1 MKKFLTV
8 AALIWVFFLLQTSV
22 CPWIAFGSIKPNLLV
37 ILIASIGFMEGS
49 KAGMWTG
56 FACGLLADLFA
67 ANGVSLISQNGATG
81 DLLGFYALLFLYV
94 GYLCGQANR
103 LFYPEDIKLPL
114 MMIAAADLCV
124 NFVCYLIMFLMR
136 ARLSVTYHF
145 TGSSLHNR
153 CCIYF
158 LSAAFAAAQMALVC
172 GSREYRI
179 IVEKNSEISDQFYQF
194 QNVFFVRH
202 VCFDGSPFV
211 PAHFYAADRTGRG
224 QAAGI

>member
-22 CPWIAFGSIKPNLLV
+22 CPWIAFGLIKPNLLV
-37 ILIASIGFMEGS
+37 ILVASIGFMEGS

-56 FACGLLADLFA
+56 FVCGLLADLFA

-114 MMIAAADLCV
+114 LMITAADLCV

-136 ARLSVTYHF
+136 ARLDIGYYL
-145 TGSSLHNR
+145 LH
-153 CCIYF
+153 IILPEAVYTIVV
-158 LSAAFAAAQMALVC
+158 AF
-172 GSREYRI
+172 I
-179 IVEKNSEISDQFYQF
+179 FYPLLLLLHKWLW
-194 QNVFFVRH
+194 R
-202 VCFDGSPFV
+202 
-211 PAHFYAADRTGRG
+211 ADRGSTE
-224 QAAGI
+224 

>member
-37 ILIASIGFMEGS
+37 ILVASIGFMEGS

-114 MMIAAADLCV
+114 MMITAADLCV

-136 ARLSVTYHF
+136 SRFDFFYYLKRIILPELLYTIIVTLF
-145 TGSSLHNR
+145 
-153 CCIYF
+153 
-158 LSAAFAAAQMALVC
+158 V
-172 GSREYRI
+172 YRI
-179 IVEKNSEISDQFYQF
+179 IYMIDQKLEKKKDLKERIDI
-194 QNVFFVRH
+194 V
-202 VCFDGSPFV
+202 
-211 PAHFYAADRTGRG
+211 
-224 QAAGI
+224 

>member
-81 DLLGFYALLFLYV
+81 
-94 GYLCGQANR
+94 
-103 LFYPEDIKLPL
+103 
-114 MMIAAADLCV
+114 
-124 NFVCYLIMFLMR
+124 
-136 ARLSVTYHF
+136 
-145 TGSSLHNR
+145 
-153 CCIYF
+153 
-158 LSAAFAAAQMALVC
+158 
-172 GSREYRI
+172 
-179 IVEKNSEISDQFYQF
+179 
-194 QNVFFVRH
+194 
-202 VCFDGSPFV
+202 
-211 PAHFYAADRTGRG
+211 
-224 QAAGI
+224 

>member
-124 NFVCYLIMFLMR
+124 NFV
-136 ARLSVTYHF
+136 
-145 TGSSLHNR
+145 
-153 CCIYF
+153 
-158 LSAAFAAAQMALVC
+158 
-172 GSREYRI
+172 
-179 IVEKNSEISDQFYQF
+179 
-194 QNVFFVRH
+194 
-202 VCFDGSPFV
+202 
-211 PAHFYAADRTGRG
+211 
-224 QAAGI
+224 

>member
-1 MKKFLTV
+1 MPVSYTHL
-8 AALIWVFFLLQTSV
+8 
-22 CPWIAFGSIKPNLLV
+22 SIKPNLLV

-114 MMIAAADLCV
+114 MMIADVYKRQLRGR
-124 NFVCYLIMFLMR
+124 I
-136 ARLSVTYHF
+136 F
-145 TGSSLHNR
+145 TGYS
-153 CCIYF
+153 
-158 LSAAFAAAQMALVC
+158 
-172 GSREYRI
+172 G
-179 IVEKNSEISDQFYQF
+179 
-194 QNVFFVRH
+194 
-202 VCFDGSPFV
+202 
-211 PAHFYAADRTGRG
+211 
-224 QAAGI
+224 

>member
-37 ILIASIGFMEGS
+37 ILVASIGFMEGS

-94 GYLCGQANR
+94 
-103 LFYPEDIKLPL
+103 
-114 MMIAAADLCV
+114 
-124 NFVCYLIMFLMR
+124 MR
-136 ARLSVTYHF
+136 
-145 TGSSLHNR
+145 TGEPA
-153 CCIYF
+153 F
-158 LSAAFAAAQMALVC
+158 LSRRYQASADDDCRCRPLRQFRLL
-172 GSREYRI
+172 
-179 IVEKNSEISDQFYQF
+179 SDY
-194 QNVFFVRH
+194 VS
-202 VCFDGSPFV
+202 D
-211 PAHFYAADRTGRG
+211 
-224 QAAGI
+224 AGAP

>member
-81 DLLGFYALLFLYV
+81 ADDDCRCRPLRQFRLLSDYV
-94 GYLCGQANR
+94 
-103 LFYPEDIKLPL
+103 
-114 MMIAAADLCV
+114 
-124 NFVCYLIMFLMR
+124 
-136 ARLSVTYHF
+136 
-145 TGSSLHNR
+145 
-153 CCIYF
+153 
-158 LSAAFAAAQMALVC
+158 
-172 GSREYRI
+172 
-179 IVEKNSEISDQFYQF
+179 SD
-194 QNVFFVRH
+194 
-202 VCFDGSPFV
+202 
-211 PAHFYAADRTGRG
+211 
-224 QAAGI
+224 AGAP

>member
-37 ILIASIGFMEGS
+37 ILVASIGFMEGS

-114 MMIAAADLCV
+114 MMITAADLCDIGY
-124 NFVCYLIMFLMR
+124 YL
-136 ARLSVTYHF
+136 
-145 TGSSLHNR
+145 LH
-153 CCIYF
+153 IILPEAVYTIVV
-158 LSAAFAAAQMALVC
+158 AF
-172 GSREYRI
+172 I
-179 IVEKNSEISDQFYQF
+179 FYPLLLLL
-194 QNVFFVRH
+194 H
-202 VCFDGSPFV
+202 KWLWC
-211 PAHFYAADRTGRG
+211 ADRGSTE
-224 QAAGI
+224 

>member
-1 MKKFLTV
+1 
-8 AALIWVFFLLQTSV
+8 
-22 CPWIAFGSIKPNLLV
+22 
-37 ILIASIGFMEGS
+37 MEGS

-136 ARLSVTYHF
+136 ARLDIGYYL
-145 TGSSLHNR
+145 LHIILPEAVYTIVVAFN
-153 CCIYF
+153 F

-194 QNVFFVRH
+194 QNAFF
-202 VCFDGSPFV
+202 CTSCLF
-211 PAHFYAADRTGRG
+211 
-224 QAAGI
+224 

>member
-8 AALIWVFFLLQTSV
+8 AVLIWVFFLLQTSV

-37 ILIASIGFMEGS
+37 ILVASIGFMEGS

-103 LFYPEDIKLPL
+103 LFLSRRYQASADDDYRCRPL
-114 MMIAAADLCV
+114 RQ
-124 NFVCYLIMFLMR
+124 F
-136 ARLSVTYHF
+136 RL
-145 TGSSLHNR
+145 
-153 CCIYF
+153 
-158 LSAAFAAAQMALVC
+158 LSDYV
-172 GSREYRI
+172 
-179 IVEKNSEISDQFYQF
+179 SD
-194 QNVFFVRH
+194 
-202 VCFDGSPFV
+202 
-211 PAHFYAADRTGRG
+211 
-224 QAAGI
+224 AGAP

>member
-94 GYLCGQANR
+94 GYLCEPA
-103 LFYPEDIKLPL
+103 
-114 MMIAAADLCV
+114 
-124 NFVCYLIMFLMR
+124 
-136 ARLSVTYHF
+136 
-145 TGSSLHNR
+145 
-153 CCIYF
+153 F
-158 LSAAFAAAQMALVC
+158 LSRRYQASADDDCRCRPLRQFRLL
-172 GSREYRI
+172 
-179 IVEKNSEISDQFYQF
+179 SDY
-194 QNVFFVRH
+194 VS
-202 VCFDGSPFV
+202 D
-211 PAHFYAADRTGRG
+211 
-224 QAAGI
+224 AGAP

>member
-37 ILIASIGFMEGS
+37 ILVASIGFMEGS

-94 GYLCGQANR
+94 GYLCGRYQASADDDYRCRPLRQFR
-103 LFYPEDIKLPL
+103 L
-114 MMIAAADLCV
+114 
-124 NFVCYLIMFLMR
+124 
-136 ARLSVTYHF
+136 LSDYV
-145 TGSSLHNR
+145 
-153 CCIYF
+153 
-158 LSAAFAAAQMALVC
+158 
-172 GSREYRI
+172 
-179 IVEKNSEISDQFYQF
+179 SD
-194 QNVFFVRH
+194 
-202 VCFDGSPFV
+202 
-211 PAHFYAADRTGRG
+211 
-224 QAAGI
+224 AGAP